1 MAILKIGTQVEFVQ
15 PVLKGEVLEQRIF
28 NDVINY
34 LVEYTNDEGSVHQR
48 WFTEFEIS
56 EAQ

>member
-48 WFTEFEIS
+48 WFAESEIS